1 MESASLGADGVMS
14 VVEPRDFWDRN
25 SVLAEA
31 FCASDERVRH
41 AQSVLD
47 EAQAERSRALAA
59 FAVTVGRDGTIA
71 DLMGLNE
78 REVRT
83 ARRSVGRGTAR
94 TVAERLLSHGPK
106 PAPMREPPSAPPTPP
121 QAPGQFPAH
130 GPVQAPAPGPAPGV
144 HTPAPALQEEPS
156 ATLPPQVPPPPTTP
170 PATSRNAP
178 QGAAQ
183 STPHGA
189 AQDAPPLVPQHA
201 PPSPPAMPQ
210 EPTAST
216 TGQGSDGPQNTVVW
230 SSSMDSVLLWS
241 WKSGLDLQTV
251 AAELG
256 LDVRTLL
263 LRVQVLAD
271 DGLLT
276 PTIPTAPQPAP
287 GSDLAASPPQVRRR
301 SGRHRRHHE
310 DAYTA
315 FLNPTAT
322 FPTYVQR

>member
-1 MESASLGADGVMS
+1 MESAGLAHIAVMS

-41 AQSVLD
+41 AQSVLH

-83 ARRSVGRGTAR
+83 ARRTVGRGTAR
-94 TVAERLLSHGPK
+94 TVAERLLSYAPK
-106 PAPMREPPSAPPTPP
+106 PTPIHEAPAPPTSPPTAPP
-121 QAPGQFPAH
+121 QAPGQFTAQ
-130 GPVQAPAPGPAPGV
+130 GPVQTPAPGPVVAGP
-144 HTPAPALQEEPS
+144 HAPASTHQEEPS
-156 ATLPPQVPPPPTTP
+156 ATLPSQVPPLPTTP
-170 PATSRNAP
+170 PSTPQNAP
-178 QGAAQ
+178 QAAVL
-183 STPHGA
+183 
-189 AQDAPPLVPQHA
+189 DAPQSAVQHA
-201 PPSPPAMPQ
+201 TPASPMTPQ
-210 EPTAST
+210 DPTAST
-216 TGQGSDGPQNTVVW
+216 TGHGSDGPNNAVIW
-230 SSSMDSVLLWS
+230 SSSMDSVLVWS

-276 PTIPTAPQPAP
+276 PANQPTP
-287 GSDLAASPPQVRRR
+287 GSDLAPSQPVRRR

-315 FLNPTAT
+315 FFGPTTTT
-322 FPTYVQR
+322 FPTYVPR